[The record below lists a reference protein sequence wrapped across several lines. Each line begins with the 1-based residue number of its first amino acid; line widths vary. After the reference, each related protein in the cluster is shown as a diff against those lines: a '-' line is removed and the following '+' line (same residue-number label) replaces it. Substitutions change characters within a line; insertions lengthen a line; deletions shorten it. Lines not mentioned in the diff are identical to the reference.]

1 MFVRRPGGQTQFSAA
16 LESQVA
22 ERDSL
27 RDLLAWAV
35 DHLDHDLSVEAMAA
49 KAHMSPR
56 NFARVFRKEVGQTP
70 ARHVE
75 RLRVDAARQLLEASA
90 AEYTAIAQ
98 RCGFGSVNSM
108 RRSFRRVLKFVPSD
122 YRKRFRTAGT
132 VSS

>member
-1 MFVRRPGGQTQFSAA
+1 TQFSAA

-22 ERDSL
+22 ERDAL

-35 DHLDHDLSVEAMAA
+35 DHLGHDLSVEAMAA

-56 NFARVFRKEVGQTP
+56 NFARVFRKELGQTP

-90 AEYTAIAQ
+90 ADYTEIAR

-108 RRSFRRVLKFVPSD
+108 RRSFLRVLRVVPSD
-122 YRKRFRTAGT
+122 YRKRFRTART
-132 VSS
+132 VPL